1 MIVTFVIGNR
11 GEETQR
17 RNIKETERKDKG
29 EMTEGNS

>member
-1 MIVTFVIGNR
+1 MITFVIGNR
-11 GEETQR
+11 RKETER